1 MDFTANSI
9 KTRHSFYTNR
19 TRSTVSG
26 DTKTFSKSDVN
37 VCKPRPINI
46 HEREILSIKS
56 SCGEYYKRYEHDEIP
71 VKDDTSNDNSFKED
85 RTSAGAKDSI
95 TNSDLDK
102 LEFKILN
109 TMSQE
114 LQTEDMSIE
123 SLESNI
129 KLFKITVQEI
139 FDNFYA
145 NLQDYEFYKRKYN
158 EILAKNQED
167 IVQEMEDFIKDMIQH
182 IISSDNSATNSKTQ
196 TRDKSVSFDLPS
208 ERSPLST
215 VEAYRNQNY
224 STDSTFDESSN
235 YKPGSNKKEETL
247 NIYLLTGT
255 PYVAIRMNNRN
266 LLSDMNVR
274 DSVLD
279 EIEGQLASAENIKKI
294 AAKKLQLEKY
304 VTQQR
309 VQTSRERDIPIKI
322 SSAKKD
328 IPLNEDF
335 INNNNSQEQSIKS
348 FMSKICNYIC
358 KRFRKSSFN

>member
-9 KTRHSFYTNR
+9 KTSHSFYANR
-19 TRSTVSG
+19 LRGTVLG
-26 DTKTFSKSDVN
+26 NTKTFSKSDVN
-37 VCKPRPINI
+37 FYESRTTNT
-46 HEREILSIKS
+46 HEREILSDNS
-56 SCGEYYKRYEHDEIP
+56 SCGEYYKRYEHDEVP
-71 VKDDTSNDNSFKED
+71 VKDDTSNDNSFRED
-85 RTSAGAKDSI
+85 RTSSGMKDSI

-102 LEFKILN
+102 LEMKILS

-114 LQTEDMSIE
+114 LQTEEMSVE

-145 NLQDYEFYKRKYN
+145 NLQDYEYFKRKYN
-158 EILAKNQED
+158 EILSKNQED
-167 IVQEMEDFIKDMIQH
+167 IIQEMEDFIKDMIQH
-182 IISSDNSATNSKTQ
+182 IISSHNSAISSHTETK
-196 TRDKSVSFDLPS
+196 DKSISFDLPS

-235 YKPGSNKKEETL
+235 CKTSLNKKEETL

-266 LLSDMNVR
+266 LVSEINVR
-274 DSVLD
+274 ESIIDD
-279 EIEGQLASAENIKKI
+279 IEGQLASAENIKKI

-309 VQTSRERDIPIKI
+309 VQTRTERDIPIKI

-335 INNNNSQEQSIKS
+335 IYNNSQEQSVKS

-358 KRFRKSSFN
+358 KRFRKSSFT